1 MKKIFFIFFIII
13 FSCSYNAKNVSE
25 NKEDFQISIG
35 PFFLPENTFFSSI
48 SINYLTRN
56 PLSTKVFFTMAGEI
70 DWVREEKTPKLFH
83 KMVFTDLEENTFY
96 KFKYKEENEQKEGI
110 IKTLPYGTE
119 YEFNF
124 CISTL
129 DLELKNSTDSA
140 FIVLLSRKNKMNLIE
155 FGEFYKKNEKN
166 LSSNIIVPIF
176 DLFYNEENIYK
187 TKEDGINYFYYK
199 DIAIIGI
206 NKKLNNYDKISYYIP
221 EDSKVYILI
230 GDIGKKEVELIARRY
245 SLYVEKIYVYKDSY
259 VELDKVFSLDNPVK
273 INVVKNS
280 RYAMVLKEVF

>member
-1 MKKIFFIFFIII
+1 MKKFFLIFFIII
-13 FSCSYNAKNVSE
+13 FSCSYNAKNIPE
-25 NKEDFQISIG
+25 NKEVCVPSIG
-35 PFFLPENTFFSSI
+35 PFFLPENTVFSSI
-48 SINYLTRN
+48 SINYLTRY
-56 PLSTKVFFTMAGEI
+56 PVSTKVFFTMAGEI

-83 KMVFTDLEENTFY
+83 KMIFTDLEESTFY
-96 KFKYKEENEQKEGI
+96 KFKYKEENEKKEGL
-110 IKTLPYGTE
+110 IKTIPYGTE

-129 DLELKNSTDSA
+129 DFELKNSTDSA

-155 FGEFYKKNEKN
+155 FGEFFKKNEKN
-166 LSSNIIVPIF
+166 LSSNIIAPIF

-199 DIAIIGI
+199 DISIIGI
-206 NKKLNNYDKISYYIP
+206 NKKLDNYDKIAYYIP
-221 EDSKVYILI
+221 ENSKVYILI
-230 GDIGKKEVELIARRY
+230 SDIGKKEVELIARRY

-259 VELDKVFSLDNPVK
+259 VELDKVFPLDNPVK